1 VNQLFAN
8 MPPHKTSAAK
18 DEYFLNHGVIL
29 PVCGHRSNADVIAPD
44 FFVGRQLGHRALKT
58 DLTFFEHIGAV

>member
-1 VNQLFAN
+1 VNQLFAD

-29 PVCGHRSNADVIAPD
+29 P
-44 FFVGRQLGHRALKT
+44 F
-58 DLTFFEHIGAV
+58 